1 MKGQIGFIKPGLL
14 INSDT
19 GEMKLHP
26 GDDTSPLINR
36 PYIPKLLYDC
46 GQDVDKCKTA
56 IEKEGGTYDTNKD
69 VFENVYKFYS
79 GKVTLPTLPY
89 FKEKSNYDPGY
100 FVNRMDRHVQP
111 YYNNQMKELC
121 KTTQHPMCKDTIAIT
136 ASKFDDT
143 FSFIKEGYISP
154 YQLPNEKY
162 FYYKTIKDCINGSDP
177 NCSIS
182 NTKINVIEANYYNN
196 LIPRHFVSPEIEEL
210 QTDSPFFKNSY
221 LPLSFGTIVKK
232 IHGISII
239 IRFNFRVQNERLNEE
254 SKQSIK
260 EKLSEIGIPD
270 DDIQFIM
277 NYEQQ
282 LLEKSM
288 KGESVGE
295 MINRFQTISKS
306 VIDIFKNKDDLL
318 ITSDSEPKL
327 NHIYFDEPYS
337 LFIGIFLNGMINTE
351 ITNKEG
357 KNIKGSYVINFWDSP
372 SGEGIDINKIF
383 SIEKT
388 DGKKF
393 YGYYLTTL
401 DDQGLKTFKETG
413 NKQFIASKI
422 DIENLELLKILP
434 KATYNLNG

>member
-1 MKGQIGFIKPGLL
+1 M
-14 INSDT
+14 
-19 GEMKLHP
+19 
-26 GDDTSPLINR
+26 
-36 PYIPKLLYDC
+36 
-46 GQDVDKCKTA
+46 
-56 IEKEGGTYDTNKD
+56 
-69 VFENVYKFYS
+69 
-79 GKVTLPTLPY
+79 
-89 FKEKSNYDPGY
+89 
-100 FVNRMDRHVQP
+100 
-111 YYNNQMKELC
+111 
-121 KTTQHPMCKDTIAIT
+121 
-136 ASKFDDT
+136 
-143 FSFIKEGYISP
+143 
-154 YQLPNEKY
+154 
-162 FYYKTIKDCINGSDP
+162 
-177 NCSIS
+177 
-182 NTKINVIEANYYNN
+182 
-196 LIPRHFVSPEIEEL
+196 
-210 QTDSPFFKNSY
+210 
-221 LPLSFGTIVKK
+221 PLSFGTIVKK